1 MLTAAMSPTAW
12 CDCSRAVKGAV
23 DAATGRGCC
32 AVQSHSGVTH
42 WQCDCSCWCQQQQRL
57 SSAVR
62 LQLLVSA
69 ERRLQLLAGV
79 NSSIEPKSSS
89 EHDSAV
95 QLQLVVS
102 AAGQL
107 QLLASVAVCSAAQY
121 HRQLQ
126 RRQLL
131 APEVLLQLLQLL
143 ACVGVELLQ
152 LIMLGAGATA
162 PTVPVATLA
171 VVISSTV

>member
-1 MLTAAMSPTAW
+1 M
-12 CDCSRAVKGAV
+12 
-23 DAATGRGCC
+23 
-32 AVQSHSGVTH
+32 
-42 WQCDCSCWCQQQQRL
+42 
-57 SSAVR
+57 
-62 LQLLVSA
+62 
-69 ERRLQLLAGV
+69 
-79 NSSIEPKSSS
+79 
-89 EHDSAV
+89 

-107 QLLASVAVCSAAQY
+107 QLLASVAVRSAAQY

-126 RRQLL
+126 RRLLL

-162 PTVPVATLA
+162 ATVPVATLA